1 MRQGRRNPGLS
12 AEARHD
18 PARLP
23 GFEFLVMATAEGEP
37 EWLTNSTRIIGIGL
51 NMWPHHMGSSQ
62 QPGDPGALM
71 CISTMRPWRLRE
83 GQALP

>member
-37 EWLTNSTRIIGIGL
+37 EWLANSTRIIGIGL
-51 NMWPHHMGSSQ
+51 TCGRITWGPHNSLVTRVLLCAFPQ
-62 QPGDPGALM
+62 
-71 CISTMRPWRLRE
+71 
-83 GQALP
+83 